1 VSSNIRIV
9 DPATVAGWMKEGRA
23 LLVDVREAPEYAA
36 GHLPGARLVALSA
49 FDPARVPVDSTKHLV
64 FYCQSGRRCG
74 PASERMAASGFAGEI
89 NRLAGGFGA
98 WQQAGEVV
106 ER

>member
-1 VSSNIRIV
+1 MSSNITIV
-9 DPATVAGWMKEGRA
+9 EPATVAGWMKEGRA
-23 LLVDVREAPEYAA
+23 VLVDVREAQEYAA
-36 GHLPGARLVALSA
+36 GHLPGARLVSLSA
-49 FDPARVPVDSTKHLV
+49 FDPAQVPVDPRKHLV

-74 PASERMAASGFAGEI
+74 PASERMAASGFTGEI

-98 WQQAGEVV
+98 WQQSGGAV